1 MDAWS
6 GGDLGLVAGDG
17 IAMGAATHQLVAVI
31 KLCELMAA
39 DPGASAASGRYP
51 WCRGFEAWRCSR
63 EGWTR
68 GAERRRAVWTGVNLI
83 FILFH
88 TDLRFI
94 RFDFWSPNETGGSC
108 GQSAGRLEFMVLL
121 YYRLSVVF

>member
-1 MDAWS
+1 
-6 GGDLGLVAGDG
+6 
-17 IAMGAATHQLVAVI
+17 MGAATHQLVAVI

-39 DPGASAASGRYP
+39 DPGTSAASGRYP

-83 FILFH
+83 FILIH

-108 GQSAGRLEFMVLL
+108 VDRVPLSAECAGRLRSPTLL
-121 YYRLSVVF
+121 LFSSRLLNCCD